1 MPNTFV
7 LRQSALQDGTVL
19 RSGDTFAPDGG
30 GAPHGTMAKASLNS
44 TRRRPTLVEPNPSGV
59 RSFPTDV
66 VNATGTRGARRTVQP
81 MESGGIRRKPDEVQ
95 PNQDHVIRRP
105 SKVEVID

>member
-30 GAPHGTMAKASLNS
+30 GSPHGTMAKASLNN
-44 TRRRPTLVEPNPSGV
+44 TRTLSTLVEPLAPGV

-66 VNATGTRGARRTVQP
+66 VNSTGTRGISRTVKP
-81 MESGGIRRKPDEVQ
+81 MDSGGARRKPDAVK
-95 PNQDHVIRRP
+95 PTQDHVIHRP
-105 SKVEVID
+105 NKVSPL